1 MARAR
6 NIKPGFFANEK
17 LAECDPLARLLFA
30 GLWCLADRE
39 GRLEDRP
46 KRIRAEVLPY
56 DVCDAEALLEQLKE
70 HGFILRYESCGSR
83 YIQVLNFDKHQNPH
97 MKEAKSS
104 FPAPDGFGAHADAA
118 ANGSEKAPDKHC
130 ASTSQVNAQNQKSP
144 ADPGFL
150 IPDSLIPDSLK
161 EPAKPSRPSAGL
173 KTLKAYLAECEE
185 LGVKPVPDEH
195 SIRKF
200 MVNAGICDEMQ
211 QLAWMRFREEHTI
224 GTRKDKRQ
232 KDWPATFANSVKDRW
247 YRLWFIQADGPAQW
261 TTEGLQA
268 KRVADAASEDQ
279 QEAV

>member
-6 NIKPGFFANEK
+6 NIKPGLFKNEI
-17 LAECDPLARLLFA
+17 LGVADPIYTLLFE
-30 GLWCLADRE
+30 GLWVLADRE

-46 KRIRAEVLPY
+46 LRIKAEVFPY
-56 DVCDAEALLEQLKE
+56 RDGINVDEMLSWLQSN
-70 HGFILRYESCGSR
+70 GFISRYEAEGKKC
-83 YIQVLNFDKHQNPH
+83 IAVCEFVKHQNPH
-97 MKEAKSS
+97 KNESES
-104 FPAPDGFGAHADAA
+104 ELPAPSFVGDSSEKIGSTHAD
-118 ANGSEKAPDKHC
+118 SL
-130 ASTSQVNAQNQKSP
+130 SS
-144 ADPGFL
+144 DPL
-150 IPDSLIPDSLK
+150 SSDSLK
-161 EPAKPSRPSAGL
+161 PADKPATTAKPSRPSAGL

-185 LGVKPVPDEH
+185 LAVKPVPDEH

-268 KRVADAASEDQ
+268 KRVADAANEDQ
-279 QEAV
+279 QEAA

>member
-1 MARAR
+1 MARSR
-6 NIKPGFFANEK
+6 NIKPGFFTNED
-17 LAECDPLARLLFA
+17 LVELNFGTRLLFA
-30 GLWCLADRE
+30 GLWTLADRE

-46 KRIRAEVLPY
+46 KKIKIGVFPADNV
-56 DVCDAEALLEQLKE
+56 DVDAMLQELHEAK
-70 HGFILRYESCGSR
+70 FVVRYEVDGSR
-83 YIQVLNFDKHQNPH
+83 YVQIANWSKHQNPH
-97 MKEAKSS
+97 
-104 FPAPDGFGAHADAA
+104 HT
-118 ANGSEKAPDKHC
+118 EKASEIPGIDGVVTVKNGDK
-130 ASTSQVNAQNQKSP
+130 AGGNP
-144 ADPGFL
+144 A
-150 IPDSLIPDSLK
+150 DSLIPDSLSSDSLK
-161 EPAKPSRPSAGL
+161 PADKPATTAKPSRPSAGL

-268 KRVADAASEDQ
+268 KRVADAANEDQ
-279 QEAV
+279 QEAA